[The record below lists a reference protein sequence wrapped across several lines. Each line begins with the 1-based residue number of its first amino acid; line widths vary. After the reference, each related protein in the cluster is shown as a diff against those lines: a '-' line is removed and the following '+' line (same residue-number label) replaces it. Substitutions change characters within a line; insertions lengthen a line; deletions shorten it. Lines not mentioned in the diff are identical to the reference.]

1 MQDMMKMYGMAD
13 MDGMY
18 GANETLVL
26 NAGNDLVQSII
37 AHPKAKNTS
46 LYCEQVYDLAR
57 LAQRPLKPDEMTKF
71 MERSN
76 KLMMLLAGK

>member
-1 MQDMMKMYGMAD
+1 MQDMMKMYGMAGMDD
-13 MDGMY
+13 MY
-18 GANETLVL
+18 AAPETLVL
-26 NAGNDLVQSII
+26 NANNELVKSII

-57 LAQRPLKPDEMTKF
+57 LSNHPLKPDEMKKF

-76 KLMMLLAGK
+76 KLMSMLATK